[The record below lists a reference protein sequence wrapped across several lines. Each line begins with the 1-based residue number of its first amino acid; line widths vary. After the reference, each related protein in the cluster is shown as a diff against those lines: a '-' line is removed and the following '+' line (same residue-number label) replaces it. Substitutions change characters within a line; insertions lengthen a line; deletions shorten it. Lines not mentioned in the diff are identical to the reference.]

1 LDEEKLKGMFV
12 ELFNSMIEDRE
23 EIIQTLTDIIK
34 DLTDTTKLDA
44 KIQREEIESKK
55 AAEKIREWVNEN
67 AHRAMN
73 QMDYEMEYHKR
84 ADLYRKIQESIE

>member
-1 LDEEKLKGMFV
+1 MDEEKLKGIFV
-12 ELFNSMIEDRE
+12 ELFNSMIEDRK

-55 AAEKIREWVNEN
+55 AAEKIRE
-67 AHRAMN
+67 
-73 QMDYEMEYHKR
+73 
-84 ADLYRKIQESIE
+84 